1 MKPLI
6 ICALPRS
13 RTFWLHKYFA
23 CYENIDSHHELT
35 AKVDS
40 VQQFFDS
47 LHPPGKQF
55 INVDAFSIMTFPWGI
70 KEKANLVFIKKD
82 ISRCV
87 ESTLEVFEKPTWV
100 HQKGFD
106 YLYTWYED
114 MYEQYMDNADVVI
127 EYKDLDH
134 NLELLH
140 EFTVEKYNKEI
151 HKTMI
156 DKVLNVEKQYISF
169 EKFFIWQQ

>member
-55 INVDAFSIMTFPWGI
+55 INVDAYSFMAFPWDI

-87 ESTLEVFEKPTWV
+87 ESTLEIFSEDHWV
-100 HQKGFD
+100 HRKGVD
-106 YLYTWYED
+106 YLHTWYED
-114 MYEQYMDNADVVI
+114 MYEQYMDNADTVI
-127 EYKDLDH
+127 DYDHLDD
-134 NLELLH
+134 NIEFLH
-140 EFTVEKYNKEI
+140 EFTVELYNKDI
-151 HKTMI
+151 HKIMRE
-156 DKVLNVEKQYISF
+156 KVLNADWQYISF
-169 EKFFIWQQ
+169 KQNLIWQK